1 MNPFVLYKTGG
12 LQMRI
17 SEITRI
23 ANNYTDEVFTNLV
36 CLDFAN
42 ETIAKINVSIGAT
55 LPYFSLVTGT
65 TDSADYT
72 ALPEEWIRTV
82 VVPYVCY
89 SIKLSDGSINESQI
103 NFLQR
108 YENGLKELRKNKKLA
123 IAEEY
128 RGENFGGIAT
138 MPKLG
143 KYKKHP
149 DDITDEEEL
158 HDKIPL

>member
-1 MNPFVLYKTGG
+1 
-12 LQMRI
+12 MRI
-17 SEITRI
+17 SDITRI

-42 ETIAKINVSIGAT
+42 ESIAKINVALGTT
-55 LPYFSLVTGT
+55 LPYISLVSGT
-65 TDSADYT
+65 TDSSDYV

-82 VVPYVCY
+82 VIPYVCY

-108 YENGLKELRKNKKLA
+108 YENGLKELKKA
-123 IAEEY
+123 RSTVFPKDSEY
-128 RGENFGGIAT
+128 RATNFGGVVQ

-143 KYKKHP
+143 TYDKYP
-149 DDITDEEEL
+149 DEDDETI
-158 HDKIPL
+158 HDKTPVVGG